1 MSKFINVVTVKI
13 KNNSN
18 KNFIKK
24 IKNRIS
30 FHGLISSKHVAI
42 DSNTYSM
49 IEEWTSE
56 EALVKARKMIELV
69 NKVKPLINE
78 KSSEIDIIDSLGG
91 AIIDEKKMKKNETEK
106 PVPDSSSIEKM
117 GNKAFYYLYRNS

>member
-1 MSKFINVVTVKI
+1 MSKFINIVTVKI

-42 DSNTYSM
+42 DSNTYCM
-49 IEEWTSE
+49 IEEWRSK
-56 EALVKARKMIELV
+56 EAMIKARKTIELI
-69 NKVKPLINE
+69 NEARPLINE
-78 KSSEIDIIDSLGG
+78 KSSEIDITGSLGG
-91 AIIDEKKMKKNETEK
+91 SVITEDNMEKNKTNKPVSGSSDIEKKSQKH
-106 PVPDSSSIEKM
+106 
-117 GNKAFYYLYRNS
+117 FYYLYNNY